1 MACSS
6 EVQSNEIPGLCFI
19 AEAELSGAAAPVE
32 FPLLWFPPPP
42 APAAAATCPLNEE
55 DDASW
60 WFPVGFAIQFP
71 NQNFPKTKPTF
82 KFCNYKQ
89 NPIPRKLRI
98 DRWFPPIGLFPP
110 RNSKNPD
117 REINWKIKDL
127 GQIYI
132 LRERERERES
142 KKPKRL
148 YNIHEYINIYTD
160 IHSWTT
166 MYILFLWDWRELYYE
181 KLKLL
186 KIVEREREKER
197 KCLYGNQIDIDRERE
212 REREREGFES
222 LLAFEGIVELYW
234 DFNNIKI
241 PFLSFFFLLS
251 FFLFLD

>member
-132 LRERERERES
+132 LRGRERES

-186 KIVEREREKER
+186 KIVERERERERER
-197 KCLYGNQIDIDRERE
+197 KGLYGNQIDIDRERE
-212 REREREGFES
+212 REKERVLRVFWR
-222 LLAFEGIVELYW
+222 LKV
-234 DFNNIKI
+234 
-241 PFLSFFFLLS
+241 
-251 FFLFLD
+251 